1 MSWSEKIGRL
11 RGRELPTVEVTIAL
25 DKGAEKRLHEAE
37 AALKAATDRAWGEHD
52 TQEQV
57 DNTPEVVAARET
69 LAKAENDLKAASLVM
84 RFKTLPADVMET
96 LRGEVFTQTEDE
108 DERVERLASRV
119 MAASYIPEDGDD
131 LTVEDVENLRGVLTD
146 GEWRQLKLAVL
157 SNTQNS
163 ALTWELEKKE

>member
-1 MSWSEKIGRL
+1 
-11 RGRELPTVEVTIAL
+11 
-25 DKGAEKRLHEAE
+25 
-37 AALKAATDRAWGEHD
+37 
-52 TQEQV
+52 
-57 DNTPEVVAARET
+57 
-69 LAKAENDLKAASLVM
+69 
-84 RFKTLPADVMET
+84 
-96 LRGEVFTQTEDE
+96 
-108 DERVERLASRV
+108 